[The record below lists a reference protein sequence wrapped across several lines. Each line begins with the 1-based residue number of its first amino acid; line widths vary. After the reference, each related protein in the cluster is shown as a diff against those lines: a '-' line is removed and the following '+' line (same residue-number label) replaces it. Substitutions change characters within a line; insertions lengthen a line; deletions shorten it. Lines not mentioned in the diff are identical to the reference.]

1 MGWSYGGAIAL
12 VVAVQH
18 PELIKSLF
26 LHEPAGIASFVTDA
40 VDAKAAGEDRREMV
54 ASAAGANKAGD
65 TAGAVRFFFDGVNGQ
80 PGIFEALPLDARA
93 VMLDNARTIP
103 LLFSSPPPP
112 ALSCDELGKIKVRV
126 AVAKGELTR
135 TFYRI
140 VADTASRC
148 IPGSRLVVV
157 SQARH
162 GAPALTPVA
171 FNDALL
177 DFLKGN

>member
-1 MGWSYGGAIAL
+1 
-12 VVAVQH
+12 
-18 PELIKSLF
+18 
-26 LHEPAGIASFVTDA
+26 
-40 VDAKAAGEDRREMV
+40 
-54 ASAAGANKAGD
+54 
-65 TAGAVRFFFDGVNGQ
+65 
-80 PGIFEALPLDARA
+80 
-93 VMLDNARTIP
+93 MLDNARTIP

-112 ALSCDELGKIKVRV
+112 ALSCDELGQIKVRV

-162 GAPALTPVA
+162 GAPALTPAA

-177 DFLKGN
+177 GFLKDN